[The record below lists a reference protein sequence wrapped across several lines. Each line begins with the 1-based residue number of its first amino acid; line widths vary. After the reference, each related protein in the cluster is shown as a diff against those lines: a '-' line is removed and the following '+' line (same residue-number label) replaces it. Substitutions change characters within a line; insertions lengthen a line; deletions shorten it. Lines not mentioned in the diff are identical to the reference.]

1 MALTTD
7 HLLQQ
12 VARLEALNANLT
24 FRISR
29 MAKLLEAEG
38 AQRLEGSG
46 LNLTSYRMMMVI
58 AIFEEISVS
67 DLSKLMLID
76 RAQISRAASDLIE
89 DGLLEAKADRTSKR
103 KKLLAL
109 TEAGRA
115 KLGPLKQRFNARQID
130 IEAALDA
137 KGMAGLWHAIDRI
150 DALVQESLDRN
161 G

>member
-1 MALTTD
+1 
-7 HLLQQ
+7 
-12 VARLEALNANLT
+12 
-24 FRISR
+24 
-29 MAKLLEAEG
+29 
-38 AQRLEGSG
+38 G

>member
-89 DGLLEAKADRTSKR
+89 DGL
-103 KKLLAL
+103 
-109 TEAGRA
+109 
-115 KLGPLKQRFNARQID
+115 
-130 IEAALDA
+130 
-137 KGMAGLWHAIDRI
+137 
-150 DALVQESLDRN
+150 
-161 G
+161 